1 MSITVGMVLGFFAVA
16 VAFILPGIGSSIG
29 VALVGS
35 AGAGVVTED
44 PDKFG
49 QVLLLQV
56 IPGTQGIYG
65 ALTGFLL
72 MMKMGVFSGQIIRL
86 TTSEGWLAIAA
97 AMPIAVVGLLS
108 AIYQGKV
115 AASGLGVV
123 AKRPEELGKPLV
135 FAAMVETYA
144 VLAFLAT
151 LLLVLFGIEF
161 GGVA

>member
-16 VAFILPGIGSSIG
+16 VAFVLPGIGSSIG

-35 AGAGVVTED
+35 AGSGVVTED

-65 ALTGFLL
+65 ALAGFLL
-72 MMKMGVFSGQIIRL
+72 MMKMGVFSGNIIRL

-97 AMPIAVVGLLS
+97 AMPLS
-108 AIYQGKV
+108 LIH
-115 AASGLGVV
+115 
-123 AKRPEELGKPLV
+123 
-135 FAAMVETYA
+135 
-144 VLAFLAT
+144 
-151 LLLVLFGIEF
+151 I
-161 GGVA
+161 